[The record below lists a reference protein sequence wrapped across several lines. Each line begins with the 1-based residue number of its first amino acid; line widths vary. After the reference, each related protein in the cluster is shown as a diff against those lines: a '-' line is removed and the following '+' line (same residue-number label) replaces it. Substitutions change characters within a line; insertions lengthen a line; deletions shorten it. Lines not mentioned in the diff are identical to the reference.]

1 MDYTLFYCGVLT
13 AFNVLFTVVMVL
25 REHKD
30 AHGQG
35 FNDGFELGVRVG
47 ETSRPSVPTNPA
59 RQTRA
64 RGRLSVV

>member
-47 ETSRPSVPTNPA
+47 ET
-59 RQTRA
+59 
-64 RGRLSVV
+64 